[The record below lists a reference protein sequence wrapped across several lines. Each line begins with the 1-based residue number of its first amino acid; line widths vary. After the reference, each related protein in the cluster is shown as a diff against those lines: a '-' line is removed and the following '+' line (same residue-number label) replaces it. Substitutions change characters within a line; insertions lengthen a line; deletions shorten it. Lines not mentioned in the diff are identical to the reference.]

1 MICHRRSLIIIYL
14 LHIILFLNSTQSYE
28 FNEINFE
35 LRDGNVSAG
44 VHIPYNNSIDN
55 SVDFG
60 FLGNGTISG
69 HIWIDEN
76 FNKILD
82 EDINL
87 FGIDQA
93 DVKLQMYNNISGN
106 WFEARR
112 NVTTNDTGY
121 YQFENL
127 FAGRYRFVV
136 DIYKSSAIDM
146 AYRYDRTT
154 PEYDTVFLE
163 NDNSSKTVD
172 IGYEETG

>member
-1 MICHRRSLIIIYL
+1 LIRNRCVLIKIYL
-14 LHIILFLNSTQSYE
+14 LYFILFLNSTQSYE
-28 FNEINFE
+28 SNEINFE

-44 VHIPYNNSIDN
+44 IHIPYNNSIDN

-69 HIWIDEN
+69 HVWIDGN
-76 FNKILD
+76 VNKILD

-112 NVTTNDTGY
+112 DVTTNDIGY
-121 YQFENL
+121 YHFGNL

-136 DIYKSSAIDM
+136 DIYKSSTIDM

-154 PEYDTVFLE
+154 PENDTVFLE